1 MRLAL
6 LVLSLTLLA
15 GCGHFKKEVEA
26 DAAPAPSAE
35 VSRPVAAA
43 GEMCSGIAG
52 IPCAEGFSCIFE
64 DATCYQ
70 TADVAGTCQKT
81 PTICTREYLSVCGCD
96 GETYGNKCEALAA
109 GVSVA
114 YTGECPP
121 TGS

>member
-6 LVLSLTLLA
+6 LALSLPLLA
-15 GCGHFKKEVEA
+15 GCGHFKKEAETET
-26 DAAPAPSAE
+26 APAAE

-52 IPCAEGFSCIFE
+52 IQCAKGLACIFE
-64 DATCYQ
+64 AGACYQ
-70 TADVAGTCQKT
+70 TADAAGTCQKT
-81 PTICTREYLSVCGCD
+81 PTICTREHMPVCGCD

-109 GVSVA
+109 GASVA

>member
-6 LVLSLTLLA
+6 LALSLTVLA
-15 GCGHFKKEVEA
+15 GCGHFRKDA
-26 DAAPAPSAE
+26 DADVAPAAE

-52 IPCAEGFSCIFE
+52 IPCEEGHACIFDTGVCTSAA
-64 DATCYQ
+64 DAS
-70 TADVAGTCQKT
+70 GTCVKT
-81 PTICTREYLSVCGCD
+81 PTICTREYLPVCGCD

-109 GVSVA
+109 GASVA
-114 YTGECPP
+114 HEGECPP

>member
-6 LVLSLTLLA
+6 LALSLTLLA
-15 GCGHFKKEVEA
+15 GCGHFKKSDTTEA
-26 DAAPAPSAE
+26 TTEAE
-35 VSRPVAAA
+35 VSRPIAQA

-52 IPCAEGFSCIFE
+52 IQCAEGLSCIFE
-64 DATCYQ
+64 EGVCSSMADAS
-70 TADVAGTCQKT
+70 GTCVKT
-81 PTICTREYLSVCGCD
+81 PTICTREYMPVCGCD

-114 YTGECPP
+114 YKGECPA